1 MTKIKRLSQKN
12 KYYLPY
18 SARCAAIYYA
28 RQYQEWEVE
37 RKAIENTSK
46 AISYDGDRVQTSGD
60 SDPTFSAS
68 EKAEE
73 LANKMKLIEDTV
85 RAADSQIYY
94 YLLLAVGY
102 GLTFDQLKA
111 FGMPAEKDMF
121 YDRRRKFY
129 FLLSKKI

>member
-1 MTKIKRLSQKN
+1 MAKVRKLSKKN
-12 KYYLPY
+12 KYYLPQTVRY
-18 SARCAAIYYA
+18 AVIYYA

-111 FGMPAEKDMF
+111 FGMPAERDLF

-129 FLLSKKI
+129 YMLSKKI

>member
-1 MTKIKRLSQKN
+1 M
-12 KYYLPY
+12 
-18 SARCAAIYYA
+18 
-28 RQYQEWEVE
+28 
-37 RKAIENTSK
+37 
-46 AISYDGDRVQTSGD
+46 QTSGD